1 MKMKSTH
8 KLDYALGLEYFIT
21 DTKGIGGKLRT
32 KLEDFL
38 VEEIQNETVETPE
51 GEYTH
56 FTLEKANWN
65 TMRAIKKIARYL
77 GVSHKRFGYAG
88 TKDRRAVTRQRV
100 AVWKAEPEALE
111 KVKIKDLKLYDF
123 KKSDERI
130 SLGDSQGNRFKI
142 IVRDVGFSGKE
153 LEAVLGETVAQL
165 EKKGVP
171 NYFGYQRFGT
181 IRPNTHLVGRELL
194 KSDIE
199 GAVMA
204 YLANPSKGEKE
215 DAYNARKTLGENMDF
230 KEALALFP
238 KRLDYERSMLDALL
252 KNPNDFAGA
261 LRRLPKKL
269 RWMLVHAYQ
278 GYLFNRILSRLME
291 GGIESEAIPLF
302 GSETLF
308 SDGEQG
314 EVEMSVLEEE
324 DVQLENFDIASMPE
338 LAVEGDYR
346 PAFIKVSPKCSI
358 TDDGY
363 ICEFELPKGSY
374 ATVVL
379 RELMKTDPLNY

>member
-1 MKMKSTH
+1 MKSTH
-8 KLDYALGLEYFIT
+8 KLDELLGLEYFIT
-21 DTKGIGGKLRT
+21 DTLGTRGKLRT
-32 KLEDFL
+32 NLEDFF
-38 VEEIQNETVETPE
+38 VEEIQNETTENPE

-56 FTLEKANWN
+56 FTLEKENWD

-88 TKDRRAVTRQRV
+88 TKDRRAVTKQRV
-100 AVWKAEPEALE
+100 AVWKTEPAALE
-111 KVKIKDLKLYDF
+111 RVKIKDLKLYDF

-130 SLGDSQGNRFKI
+130 SLGDSKGNRFKI
-142 IVRDVGFSGKE
+142 IVRDTKITGDE
-153 LEAVLGETVAQL
+153 LEALLEETVSEL
-165 EKKGVP
+165 EQSGVP

-181 IRPNTHLVGRELL
+181 IRPNTHIVGRELL
-194 KSDIE
+194 KEDIE

-204 YLANPSKGEKE
+204 YLANPSDGEKE
-215 DAYNARKTLGENMDF
+215 DAYNARKTLGETMDF
-230 KEALALFP
+230 KEALAIFP

-278 GYLFNRILSRLME
+278 GYLFNRVLSRILE
-291 GGIESEAIPLF
+291 EGIESEAIPLF

-308 SDGEQG
+308 SEDKQG

-324 DVQLENFDIASMPE
+324 NVQLENFDIASMPE

-346 PAFIKVSPKCSI
+346 PAFIEVSPKFSLN
-358 TDDGY
+358 DDGY
-363 ICEFELPKGSY
+363 TCWFELPKGSY
-374 ATVVL
+374 ATAVL
-379 RELMKTDPLNY
+379 REFMKTDPLNY